1 VSVNLS
7 ARQFQDPALG
17 RTLSQ
22 AVSQSGL
29 APGTLM
35 TEITES
41 VLMQHTQRTV
51 DVLAELQASG
61 IRVAVDDFG
70 TGYSSLSYLQRFPV
84 DVLKIDRSFVSQED
98 EETGWVL
105 AKAIVAM
112 GDGLGLRVIA
122 EGIEREDQLATLRS
136 FGCTYGQGY
145 LFSPPIDPDEVER
158 LLGIRHVV
166 RVPKRIEVSAVA

>member
-1 VSVNLS
+1 
-7 ARQFQDPALG
+7 
-17 RTLSQ
+17 
-22 AVSQSGL
+22 
-29 APGTLM
+29 
-35 TEITES
+35 
-41 VLMQHTQRTV
+41 MQHTQRTV